1 MRITVFINS
10 LYGGGAERVACNL
23 SNYLSRKGHSV
34 EILTMSET
42 ERTYGLDENVK
53 VVHLLRLNERRSK
66 KWNIIVRM
74 PRFWKY
80 LLFNRRDV
88 YVVMLPTTTIML
100 LMFKWMFKARVIAAE
115 RVDPSVYPDKLAE
128 KLRKYARKADGYV
141 FQTEEEMLWYGYSVY
156 HCHPIVIP
164 NAINESFIRPRYN
177 GEKRKTIA
185 SAGRLNAQKNYP
197 LLVRA
202 FSMIANEYPDLTLT
216 IYGDGEER
224 TKIEKLSESLGIKER
239 VFLPGNIEN
248 IAEEMEKNLMFVL
261 SSDYEGMLNALMEAM
276 ALVLPCIST
285 DCPCGGPRFLIK
297 QQVNGILVPIN
308 DRKAMAEAIREILS
322 DDNKANILSEAAREV
337 TKTLSPE
344 KIYGR
349 WEKYIMESHKNNR

>member
-1 MRITVFINS
+1 
-10 LYGGGAERVACNL
+10 
-23 SNYLSRKGHSV
+23 
-34 EILTMSET
+34 
-42 ERTYGLDENVK
+42 
-53 VVHLLRLNERRSK
+53 
-66 KWNIIVRM
+66 
-74 PRFWKY
+74 
-80 LLFNRRDV
+80 
-88 YVVMLPTTTIML
+88 
-100 LMFKWMFKARVIAAE
+100 MFKARVIAAE

-261 SSDYEGMLNALMEAM
+261 SSDYEGMPNALMEAM
-276 ALVLPCIST
+276 ALGLPCIST